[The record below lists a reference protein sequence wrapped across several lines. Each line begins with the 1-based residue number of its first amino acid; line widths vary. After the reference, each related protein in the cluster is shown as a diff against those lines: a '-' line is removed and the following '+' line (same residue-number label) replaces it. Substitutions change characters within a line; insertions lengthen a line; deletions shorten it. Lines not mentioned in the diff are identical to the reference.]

1 MNDIPKAGDGLKL
14 RDLEMIVEAL
24 TERQSSCQ
32 ETLPFS
38 MGIVLFNIGDRFTPV
53 ACVAGEWS
61 GVKGDIPR
69 AEGIPKCPNG
79 HVMTEGKGLK
89 LGWVEGD

>member
-1 MNDIPKAGDGLKL
+1 MNDIPKAGDALKV
-14 RDLEMIVEAL
+14 RDLDMILGAL
-24 TERQSSCQ
+24 TERQDRCQ
-32 ETLPFS
+32 ETWPFS
-38 MGIVLFNIGDRFTPV
+38 MGVVLFNIGDRFTPV

-61 GVKGDIPR
+61 GLKGDIPR
-69 AEGIPKCPNG
+69 SEGIPKCPNG